1 MKKNSK
7 GILFWVTGL
16 SGSGKTEISKNI
28 LSEIKENYGP
38 TVLFSGD
45 DIRKIFNLKGYSY
58 EDRYITVMKYCKL
71 AKSITNQNINVIF
84 AVVGMMHSVRAW
96 NKENIKNYVEIYIK
110 TDLQKIIKKGKKRI
124 YHQNKDNIIGLD
136 IKAENPKNPH
146 IILHNKFEKN
156 INLYSSDLMAKIKKY
171 LN

>member
-7 GILFWVTGL
+7 GTLFWVTGL

-84 AVVGMMHSVRAW
+84 AVVGMIHSVRAW
-96 NKENIKNYVEIYIK
+96 N
-110 TDLQKIIKKGKKRI
+110 
-124 YHQNKDNIIGLD
+124 
-136 IKAENPKNPH
+136 
-146 IILHNKFEKN
+146 
-156 INLYSSDLMAKIKKY
+156 
-171 LN
+171 